1 MEDIDVAGSGKTEFL
16 SGEMRCG
23 FNVTPE
29 RKRVWKTLLDIFEV
43 FTAVCDKHGLE
54 WYACAGTLLGAVRHK
69 GFIPWDDD
77 LDVAMPRK
85 DYEKLQEVLP
95 AELPP
100 HLFMQTTL
108 TDPEY
113 DICHLKIRDSRTS
126 AIEMAHV
133 RQGRRYNMGMFL
145 DVFPL
150 DAVPDDDAILRKA
163 ERRHKR
169 LRAFH
174 IVALRRKF
182 NSFKQRITT
191 WLCRPVLKL
200 IGNKRFYRM
209 REDVLRKIPG
219 AADSKRCM
227 YGGGNTWRENLVFM
241 REWYSSAEELPFE
254 YLKVRVPKGYEACLA
269 KEYGS
274 DWRTPRNLPAC
285 HSIDMDVDTPYIET
299 LAGMEGVR

>member
-1 MEDIDVAGSGKTEFL
+1 MQDADKLFL
-16 SGEMRCG
+16 LGEVRCG
-23 FNVTPE
+23 FEVTPE

-43 FTAVCDKHGLE
+43 FIAVCEKHGLK

-77 LDVAMPRK
+77 LDVMMPRE

-126 AIEMAHV
+126 AIEKAHT

-150 DAVPDDDAILRKA
+150 DAIPDGDAAMRKA
-163 ERRHKR
+163 RRRHNW

-182 NSFKQRITT
+182 YSFKQRITT
-191 WLCRPVLKL
+191 WICRPIFRL

-209 REDVLRKIPG
+209 REDVLRKMPG
-219 AADSKRCM
+219 AADGRRCF
-227 YGGGNTWRENLVFM
+227 YGGGEFWQDNLIFK
-241 REWYSSAEELPFE
+241 REWLSSAEEMQFE
-254 YLKVRVPKGYEACLA
+254 YLKVRVPKGYEECLA
-269 KEYGS
+269 MEYGAS
-274 DWRTPRNLPAC
+274 WRTPQNLPAC
-285 HSIDMDVDTPYIET
+285 HEIDMDADTPYAET
-299 LAGMEGVR
+299 LAKLP